1 MFVGT
6 QCIIHCRRW
15 LYGVML

>member
-6 QCIIHCRRW
+6 QCIIHSRRW